1 MPQRVV
7 GRMLPL
13 IHRRR
18 RLVAA
23 GTVCPSVQAKI
34 QVFRPRGRKSFRL
47 QKQLIFETMPLT
59 AEAPVS
65 RPWWLGYPD
74 CPCTTLVCFGA
85 LRDSTTG
92 FRAEGAGR

>member
-1 MPQRVV
+1 
-7 GRMLPL
+7 
-13 IHRRR
+13 
-18 RLVAA
+18 
-23 GTVCPSVQAKI
+23 
-34 QVFRPRGRKSFRL
+34 L

-74 CPCTTLVCFGA
+74 CPCTTHVFFGA